1 MKLSVAGVPDNMTSV
16 RYTLNVIKGLCVT
29 SVIIVS
35 VLSSLYNDEDRHQQ
49 LDL

>member
-16 RYTLNVIKGLCVT
+16 RYTLNVIQGLCVT
-29 SVIIVS
+29 SVTVS

>member
-29 SVIIVS
+29 SVIVS
-35 VLSSLYNDEDRHQQ
+35 VLSSLYNEEDRHQQ